1 MSANAA
7 NYDIETVQPV
17 LSLQRLPDNLLLVYS
32 RPMPLALVSIPLL
45 HRFTTVAI
53 HGSRFLHSR
62 LEPRPIPSSQIL
74 PATDSSSIRI

>member
-17 LSLQRLPDNLLLVYS
+17 LSLERLPDNLLLVYS
-32 RPMPLALVSIPLL
+32 MPLALVSIPLL

-62 LEPRPIPSSQIL
+62 LKPRPIPSSQIL